1 MAKYSEI
8 VASENRSLVQ
18 QVSVLNELLSNKDQ
32 DLSSLYTD
40 LSRKQSLLSAQS
52 TDLLVLDSLKS
63 GLDSEKRL
71 RIQALKELHEANEL

>member
-32 DLSSLYTD
+32 DLSSLYAD